1 MLLPGRHRGH
11 VLQGL
16 RLVLHKLRA
25 AMVAPNREMLRGR
38 VEVDEALVG
47 GVRKGGG
54 SGTWAGAQEVVI
66 GAVEVVGE
74 VKPGRLRLAHIPG
87 ALKRHAVPFVKANV
101 EAGSSVVTDGPNIY
115 DSLESLGVT
124 REIEST
130 AHGVPQEYVLRTL
143 HLMFANLKTWLQG
156 TFHGAVRKEHLQ
168 AYLNE
173 FTFRFNRRGNL
184 HAAFQ
189 TVLGIGSQVPGPT
202 YQGLYSGDWKHP
214 NPRYTRRRR

>member
-1 MLLPGRHRGH
+1 MGGRAHAPG
-11 VLQGL
+11 
-16 RLVLHKLRA
+16 
-25 AMVAPNREMLRGR
+25 
-38 VEVDEALVG
+38 
-47 GVRKGGG
+47 
-54 SGTWAGAQEVVI
+54 
-66 GAVEVVGE
+66 
-74 VKPGRLRLAHIPG
+74 
-87 ALKRHAVPFVKANV
+87 KRHADRRVLTVARRLPSPQNIFLPASPLTPERG
-101 EAGSSVVTDGPNIY
+101 EAGRTTTVDPSIPLQGRRQALKSPTNSAGDPNIY

>member
-87 ALKRHAVPFVKANV
+87 ALKRHAVPFVKATV
-101 EAGSSVVTDGPNIY
+101 EAGSSVVTDGSNI
-115 DSLESLGVT
+115 
-124 REIEST
+124 
-130 AHGVPQEYVLRTL
+130 
-143 HLMFANLKTWLQG
+143 WLLSRICG
-156 TFHGAVRKEHLQ
+156 
-168 AYLNE
+168 
-173 FTFRFNRRGNL
+173 
-184 HAAFQ
+184 
-189 TVLGIGSQVPGPT
+189 
-202 YQGLYSGDWKHP
+202 
-214 NPRYTRRRR
+214 